1 MSDIDPLRYPLS
13 SRNKPDSKLV
23 AQATRLVIAFGISL
37 VLLAS
42 AVVVGYLVLRE
53 QMMTQKYLAE
63 ANEHINVIHRTLN
76 ESVSLL
82 QDFRDKSEAT
92 PPNMRLVQI
101 IKRNINSTID
111 ELDTQNHL
119 LTTTMA
125 KLEGTPDWDDFTWIT
140 SAGEG
145 SREVL
150 LQAYLNQ
157 MRRLVEQDIGSEHN
171 VKRPQ
176 IPAEAAGAPGGSLSN
191 GFKKASEQVSENIS
205 RNSSHHEE
213 VHARLTFLFLGM
225 FFIVCFLIVLPLW
238 RRLIREH
245 KRHQSAHDK
254 LHQFAYTDQETNL
267 PNLDGFEQY
276 ILNKA
281 ISTDAVHKHHLILVR
296 IKNLYEIGNLIGSQR
311 TTQMHLDFSAR
322 LMSSQLSKLSWSRS
336 SDSEYATVISQNC
349 VDSADEWIE
358 TFYSELTKPINVSGV
373 LVCPVIAMAVSKL
386 EEQEIKEFSLLRE
399 HQANAR
405 MALSYFDRTRCKLPA
420 YDTTLTHEL
429 TKQNE
434 LITAITNGV
443 ENREFVPFYQIK
455 VDAATGNPSSMEV
468 LCRWTKAGKEVVGP
482 QTFIP
487 AAEKSGQIVPMT
499 YQLVEHVVSDVE
511 QWSKKGLVIG
521 SVAINV
527 SIDVLQ
533 HKDFIARICE
543 ARKLLLACQSDLE
556 VEITENVVIDDST
569 GVIPLILRQLRKHG
583 VRIAI
588 DDFGTGYAS
597 LRTLIDLPFDILKID
612 RSFVLPMTETE
623 VGNEVLSTMI
633 LLSSKL
639 GKRSVVEGVEFSWQ
653 RDALVKMGADEL
665 QGHLFHKPA
674 GASDI
679 AVSLSNV
686 KQNRYSSEEETRSS
700 ISEATSRSR

>member
-1 MSDIDPLRYPLS
+1 MNSSNITSDIDPLHYPLS
-13 SRNKPDSKLV
+13 SRNKLDRKLV

-37 VLLAS
+37 ALLIS
-42 AVVVGYLVLRE
+42 AVVAGYVVLRE
-53 QMMTQKYLAE
+53 QMVTQKYLAE
-63 ANEHINVIHRTLN
+63 ANRHINVIHRTLS

-82 QDFRDKSEAT
+82 QDFRDKSEET
-92 PPNMRLVQI
+92 PPNLRLIQI
-101 IKRNINSTID
+101 IRRNINSTID
-111 ELDTQNHL
+111 ELDTQANL

-125 KLEGTPDWDDFTWIT
+125 KLEGTPDWDDFKWIT
-140 SAGEG
+140 SSGEG

-157 MRRLVEQDIGSEHN
+157 MHRLVEQDAGSEHHIM
-171 VKRPQ
+171 RPT
-176 IPAEAAGAPGGSLSN
+176 IPAEAAGARNGSLSN
-191 GFKKASEQVSENIS
+191 GFRKASEQVSENIAL
-205 RNSSHHEE
+205 NSSHIEEIHE
-213 VHARLTFLFLGM
+213 RLTLLILGM
-225 FFIVCFLIVLPLW
+225 FFLMCFLIVLPLW
-238 RRLIREH
+238 QRLIREH

-254 LHQFAYTDQETNL
+254 LHQFAYTDQETYL

-281 ISTDAVHKHHLILVR
+281 ISTDAVHKHYLILVR

-336 SDSEYATVISQNC
+336 SDSEYATVITQKRLNN
-349 VDSADEWIE
+349 ADEWVE
-358 TFYSELTKPINVSGV
+358 KFYNELTKPINVSGV

-405 MALSYFDRTRCKLPA
+405 MALSYFDRTKCKLPA
-420 YDTTLTHEL
+420 YNATLANEL

-434 LITAITNGV
+434 LITAITHGV
-443 ENREFVPFYQIK
+443 ENREFVPFYQIR

-468 LCRWTKAGKEVVGP
+468 VCRWEKAGKEVAGP
-482 QTFIP
+482 QTFIL
-487 AAEKSGQIVPMT
+487 AAEKSGQIVPLT
-499 YQLVEHVVSDVE
+499 YQLVEHVVNDVE
-511 QWSKKGLVIG
+511 QLAKKGLGIG

-533 HKDFIARICE
+533 HKDFVARICE

-556 VEITENVVIDDST
+556 IEITENVVIEDSA
-569 GVIPLILRQLRKHG
+569 GVILLILQQLRKQG
-583 VRIAI
+583 VRITI

-597 LRTLIDLPFDILKID
+597 LQTLIDLPFDVIKVD
-612 RSFVLPMTETE
+612 RSFVVTMTETE

-633 LLSSKL
+633 LLGSKL

-665 QGHLFHKPA
+665 QGNLFHKPA
-674 GASDI
+674 GARDVADCLTNVKRNMYSPEVKSE
-679 AVSLSNV
+679 AVSP
-686 KQNRYSSEEETRSS
+686 R
-700 ISEATSRSR
+700 